1 MKAYY
6 YFVVIMADRLLSK
19 PRNNNENGV
28 FPEVFGAAF
37 LKKVQRE
44 RKKSSENF
52 SLLCLVV
59 TAELPFGE
67 FQYFAFQQV
76 ATKW

>member
-1 MKAYY
+1 MKTYY

-28 FPEVFGAAF
+28 FLKVFGAAF

-44 RKKSSENF
+44 RKKVARISR
-52 SLLCLVV
+52 
-59 TAELPFGE
+59 
-67 FQYFAFQQV
+67 YFV
-76 ATKW
+76 L